1 MAGLASA
8 PASPIRKVA
17 MYTSDTREMSSH
29 ATQASRA
36 AGRAWQQ

>member
-8 PASPIRKVA
+8 PASPMRKVA

-29 ATQASRA
+29 ATKASRA
-36 AGRAWQQ
+36 AGTAWQK